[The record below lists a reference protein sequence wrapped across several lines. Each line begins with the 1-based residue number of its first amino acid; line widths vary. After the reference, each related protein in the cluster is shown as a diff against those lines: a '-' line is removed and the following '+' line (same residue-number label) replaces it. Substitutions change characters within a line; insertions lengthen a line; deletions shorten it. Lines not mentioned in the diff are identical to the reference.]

1 MKHYKKILS
10 GLSIL
15 ILSLIMTSGIVF
27 ADSEV
32 PAITSLTFYGNV
44 DVSGSSNPDEY
55 YIKARIDDWESQP
68 VVIGEFKTS
77 MFHGLFT
84 DAPKEYIGQTIEFVL
99 QNQIV
104 ADQTEIFLYKNS
116 DNTTASVWT
125 LPQLRKID
133 LTFASTP
140 LPPTPTPT
148 LVPTATPAPI
158 ILKPSYFEGRAIS
171 NGKTVRDGVEI
182 YAVLD
187 DYVSEPVVVYDG
199 RYFLTIDPILEK
211 YLDEPLMFYIADI
224 AASQTEPFVDDLYRS
239 DYLLVFPTI
248 PEATPVPTEV
258 PTPTSTPEP
267 LPTETPIPTVTPIPS
282 VAPTR
287 TATATPIPT
296 LTSTSTPTPTPIL
309 DLAATVTAQNLLLEQ
324 IALNSESEEG
334 GGFCSANSDGTGSL
348 GIIGLLLSPMILYGI
363 KKIRRIK

>member
-10 GLSIL
+10 GLSVL

-32 PAITSLTFYGNV
+32 PSITSLTLYGNV
-44 DVSGSSNPDEY
+44 DVSGTSNPDQY
-55 YIKARIDDWESQP
+55 YIKARIEDWESQP
-68 VVIGEFKTS
+68 VEIGEFKTS
-77 MFHGLFT
+77 MFHGLFVDPPT
-84 DAPKEYIGQTIEFVL
+84 EYIGKTIEFVL

-116 DNTTASVWT
+116 DGTTASVWT

-133 LTFASTP
+133 LTFQSTP

-199 RYFLTIDPILEK
+199 RYFLTIDPIL
-211 YLDEPLMFYIADI
+211 
-224 AASQTEPFVDDLYRS
+224 
-239 DYLLVFPTI
+239 
-248 PEATPVPTEV
+248 
-258 PTPTSTPEP
+258 
-267 LPTETPIPTVTPIPS
+267 
-282 VAPTR
+282 
-287 TATATPIPT
+287 
-296 LTSTSTPTPTPIL
+296 

-348 GIIGLLLSPMILYGI
+348 GIIGLLLSPMILFGI

>member
-1 MKHYKKILS
+1 MKHYKKIVS

-32 PAITSLTFYGNV
+32 PSITSLTLYGNV
-44 DVSGSSNPDEY
+44 DVSGTSNPDQY
-55 YIKARIDDWESQP
+55 YIKARIEDWESKP
-68 VVIGEFKTS
+68 VEIGEFKTS
-77 MFHGLFT
+77 MFHGLFVDPPT
-84 DAPKEYIGQTIEFVL
+84 EYIGKTIEFVL

-116 DNTTASVWT
+116 DGTTASVWT

-133 LTFASTP
+133 LTFQSTP

-182 YAVLD
+182 FAILD
-187 DYVSEPVVVYDG
+187 DYVSEPVIVYDG

-211 YLDEPLMFYIADI
+211 YLDETLMFYIGDV
-224 AASQTEPFVDDLYRS
+224 AASQVEPFVDDLYRS

-248 PEATPVPTEV
+248 PDPTPVPTSV

-267 LPTETPIPTVTPIPS
+267 LPTETPAPTVTPIPT

-287 TATATPIPT
+287 TATVTPVPT
-296 LTSTSTPTPTPIL
+296 QTATSTPTPTPII
-309 DLAATVTAQNLLLEQ
+309 DLGATVTAQNLLLEQ
-324 IALNSESEEG
+324 IALNSESDDG
-334 GGFCSANSDGTGSL
+334 GGFCSSNSDGTGSL
-348 GIIGLLLSPMILYGI
+348 GIIGLLLLPMILYGI
-363 KKIRRIK
+363 RVIRRIN